1 MTADI
6 GELTAPGDQA
16 LVAADQLA
24 FYDSVAEGFARSTA
38 RVSTQEYDLSLA
50 DFRVRLRFA
59 GPALVPRLLPALE
72 HLVVPADPAAV
83 PDFSIALFDT
93 GSTGTPLPFLSARF
107 IELLRLRWW
116 EHLAGRREIRG
127 LNGARIRSVF
137 HLGPD
142 ILSLLDNVRNEA
154 IYWIEDATAIPYYET
169 GYPLSVLLNWWL
181 AGRGRYF
188 VHAATIGR
196 PDGGVLLTGKGG
208 SGKSTTTLAC
218 LFSTLGIVGDDY
230 AVVDPARA
238 HAFSL
243 YNSIKLKS
251 LRDVGR
257 FPGIA
262 DTVSN
267 LARVQAEADSEDSE
281 DGEKALIFL
290 HRYFRERLLLELPLK
305 AILVPRIHAEA
316 KTRITPAPAALAL
329 KALAPSTLLQLPGN
343 AHDAFRALVAMVR
356 RIPAYEIALGRDIA
370 RIPDQIDQFLTDLG
384 R

>member
-6 GELTAPGDQA
+6 DAVSAPDDLAA
-16 LVAADQLA
+16 LAADQLA
-24 FYDSVAEGFARSTA
+24 FYDAVAEGFARATA
-38 RVSTQEYDLSLA
+38 RVSTQEHDLILA
-50 DFRVRLRFA
+50 DFRVRLCFA
-59 GPALVPRLLPALE
+59 GSALIPPLLPALE
-72 HLVVPADPAAV
+72 HLVVPADPAAA
-83 PDFSIALFDT
+83 PDFRIALFDT
-93 GSTGTPLPFLSARF
+93 RSTGTPLPFLSARF
-107 IELLRLRWW
+107 VELLRLRWW
-116 EHLAGRREIRG
+116 DYLAGRREIRG
-127 LNGARIRSVF
+127 LNGMRIRSVF

-142 ILSLLDNVRNEA
+142 ILSLLDNDRNEA
-154 IYWIEDATAIPYYET
+154 VYWIEDAAAIPYYET

-262 DTVSN
+262 DAVSN
-267 LARVQAEADSEDSE
+267 LARVQSEADSE

-290 HRYFRERLLLELPLK
+290 HRHFPERLLPELPLK
-305 AILVPRIHAEA
+305 AILVPRIHSEAE
-316 KTRITPAPAALAL
+316 TRITPAPAALAF
-329 KALAPSTLLQLPGN
+329 KALAPSTLFQLPGN
-343 AHDAFRALVAMVR
+343 AHDAFRALVDMVR

-370 RIPDQIDQFLTDLG
+370 RIPDRIEQFLTDPG

>member
-6 GELTAPGDQA
+6 GAVSASSDQA
-16 LVAADQLA
+16 AAAADQLA
-24 FYDSVAEGFARSTA
+24 FYDSVAQGFARATA

-59 GPALVPRLLPALE
+59 GPALVPMLLPALE

-83 PDFSIALFDT
+83 PDFRVALFDT

-116 EHLAGRREIRG
+116 EYLAGRREIRG
-127 LNGARIRSVF
+127 LNGTRIRSVF

-142 ILSLLDNVRNEA
+142 ILSLLDNGRNEA
-154 IYWIEDATAIPYYET
+154 IYWVEDATAIPYYET

-262 DTVSN
+262 DAVSN
-267 LARVQAEADSEDSE
+267 LDRVQAEAHSE

-290 HRYFRERLLLELPLK
+290 HRHFHEHLLLDLPLK

-316 KTRITPAPAALAL
+316 ETRITPAPAALAL

-356 RIPAYEIALGRDIA
+356 RIPAYEIALGHDIG
-370 RIPDQIDQFLTDLG
+370 RIPDRIDQFLTDLG
-384 R
+384 Q